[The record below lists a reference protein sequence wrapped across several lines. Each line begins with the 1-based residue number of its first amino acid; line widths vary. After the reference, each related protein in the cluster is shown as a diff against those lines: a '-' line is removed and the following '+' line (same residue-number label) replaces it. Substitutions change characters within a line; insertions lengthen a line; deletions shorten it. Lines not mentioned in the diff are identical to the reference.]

1 VSPQN
6 EILFAIWDADGLR
19 RLFRGSQF
27 LDDEG
32 CDRGHAVFAG
42 RYFICFDRNRGDRD
56 HLGAPQMKL
65 EMNNIKERLAQVQEA
80 IEKAAIK
87 SGRSLTDITLVAVTK
102 GVESQAILEVREA
115 GLLIFGENR
124 VQEAESKIP
133 VVNQTD
139 IQWHMIGHLQTNKIK
154 AALSLFNLIQ
164 SVDSVRLAKEI
175 SEISAADNR
184 VTPMLLEVNISGEP
198 KKFGFSADEI
208 YTAIDQIVKLPTIK
222 VLGLMAIGPNHV
234 EDEVK
239 RQAFKKLKS
248 IFSVCKSI
256 KSNNLEMKHLSM
268 GMSDDFEIA
277 IEEGSNMIR
286 LGRAIFR

>member
-1 VSPQN
+1 
-6 EILFAIWDADGLR
+6 
-19 RLFRGSQF
+19 
-27 LDDEG
+27 
-32 CDRGHAVFAG
+32 
-42 RYFICFDRNRGDRD
+42 
-56 HLGAPQMKL
+56 MKL
-65 EMNNIKERLAQVQEA
+65 VNNINERLAQIQEA

-87 SGRSLTDITLVAVTK
+87 SGRFSKDITLVAVTK
-102 GVESQAILEVREA
+102 GVEPQAILEARGA
-115 GLLIFGENR
+115 GILIFGENK

-133 VVNQTD
+133 VINRPD
-139 IQWHMIGHLQTNKIK
+139 IQWHMVGHLQTNKIK
-154 AALSLFNLIQ
+154 TALSLFHLIQ

-208 YTAIDQIVKLPTIK
+208 YTAIDQIVKLPAIK
-222 VLGLMAIGPNHV
+222 VLGLMAIGPHQV

-256 KSNNLEMKHLSM
+256 KSNNLEMNHLSM

>member
-1 VSPQN
+1 
-6 EILFAIWDADGLR
+6 
-19 RLFRGSQF
+19 
-27 LDDEG
+27 
-32 CDRGHAVFAG
+32 
-42 RYFICFDRNRGDRD
+42 
-56 HLGAPQMKL
+56 MKL
-65 EMNNIKERLAQVQEA
+65 EMSNINERLAQVQEA
-80 IEKAAIK
+80 IQKAAVK
-87 SGRSLTDITLVAVTK
+87 SGRTSKDITLVAVTK
-102 GVESQAILEVREA
+102 GVEPQAVLEAREA
-115 GLLIFGENR
+115 GILIFGENK

-133 VVNQTD
+133 IINQPD
-139 IQWHMIGHLQTNKIK
+139 IQWHMVGHLQTNKIK
-154 AALSLFNLIQ
+154 TALSLFNLIQ

-175 SEISAADNR
+175 SEISAADNQ

-198 KKFGFSADEI
+198 KKFGFSTDEI
-208 YTAIDQIVKLPTIK
+208 YTAIDSIVKLPAIK
-222 VLGLMAIGPNHV
+222 VLGLMAIGPHPV

>member
-1 VSPQN
+1 
-6 EILFAIWDADGLR
+6 
-19 RLFRGSQF
+19 
-27 LDDEG
+27 
-32 CDRGHAVFAG
+32 
-42 RYFICFDRNRGDRD
+42 
-56 HLGAPQMKL
+56 MKL
-65 EMNNIKERLAQVQEA
+65 EMSNINERLTQVQEA

-87 SGRSLTDITLVAVTK
+87 SGRSSKDITLVAVTK
-102 GVESQAILEVREA
+102 GVESQAILEAREA
-115 GLLIFGENR
+115 GLLVFGENR

-133 VVNQTD
+133 LINQSANKASADFQPAIKTSADFQPAIKTSADFQPD

-154 AALSLFNLIQ
+154 TALSLFALIQ

-175 SEISAADNR
+175 SEISAVDNR

-198 KKFGFSADEI
+198 KKFGFSTDEI
-208 YTAIDQIVKLPTIK
+208 YTAIDQIVKLPAIK
-222 VLGLMAIGPNHV
+222 VLGLMAIGPNPV

-239 RQAFKKLKS
+239 CQAFKKLKS
-248 IFSVCKSI
+248 IFSVCKSL

-277 IEEGSNMIR
+277 IEEGSTMIR

>member
-1 VSPQN
+1 
-6 EILFAIWDADGLR
+6 
-19 RLFRGSQF
+19 
-27 LDDEG
+27 
-32 CDRGHAVFAG
+32 
-42 RYFICFDRNRGDRD
+42 
-56 HLGAPQMKL
+56 MKL
-65 EMNNIKERLAQVQEA
+65 EMNNINERLAQIQEA
-80 IEKAAIK
+80 IEKAAVK
-87 SGRSLTDITLVAVTK
+87 SGRSSKDITLVAVTK
-102 GVESQAILEVREA
+102 GVEPQAILEARGA
-115 GLLIFGENR
+115 GILIFGENR

-133 VVNQTD
+133 VINQLD

-154 AALSLFNLIQ
+154 TALSLFNLIQ

-175 SEISAADNR
+175 SDISAAENR

-208 YTAIDQIVKLPTIK
+208 YTAIDQIVKLPAIK
-222 VLGLMAIGPNHV
+222 VLGLMAIGPNQV

>member
-1 VSPQN
+1 
-6 EILFAIWDADGLR
+6 
-19 RLFRGSQF
+19 
-27 LDDEG
+27 
-32 CDRGHAVFAG
+32 
-42 RYFICFDRNRGDRD
+42 
-56 HLGAPQMKL
+56 MKL
-65 EMNNIKERLAQVQEA
+65 VNNINERLAQIQEA

-87 SGRSLTDITLVAVTK
+87 SGRFSKDITLVAVTK
-102 GVESQAILEVREA
+102 GVEPQAILEARGA
-115 GLLIFGENR
+115 GILIFGENK
-124 VQEAESKIP
+124 VQESESKIP
-133 VVNQTD
+133 VINRPD
-139 IQWHMIGHLQTNKIK
+139 IQWHMVGHLQTNKIK
-154 AALSLFNLIQ
+154 TALSLFHLIQ

-184 VTPMLLEVNISGEP
+184 VTPMLLEVNISGEQ
-198 KKFGFSADEI
+198 KKFGFSTDEI
-208 YTAIDQIVKLPTIK
+208 YTAIDSIVKLPAIK
-222 VLGLMAIGPNHV
+222 VLGLMAIGPHKV

>member
-1 VSPQN
+1 M
-6 EILFAIWDADGLR
+6 I
-19 RLFRGSQF
+19 
-27 LDDEG
+27 
-32 CDRGHAVFAG
+32 
-42 RYFICFDRNRGDRD
+42 
-56 HLGAPQMKL
+56 
-65 EMNNIKERLAQVQEA
+65 NIKERLAQVQEA

-87 SGRSLTDITLVAVTK
+87 SGRSSKDITLVAVTK
-102 GVESQAILEVREA
+102 GVEPQVILEAREA

-133 VVNQTD
+133 VINQPANKASADFQPANKASADSQPATKASAD
-139 IQWHMIGHLQTNKIK
+139 SQPDVQWHMIGHLQTNKIK
-154 AALSLFNLIQ
+154 TALSLFALIQ

-184 VTPMLLEVNISGEP
+184 VTPMLLEVNISTAS
-198 KKFGFSADEI
+198 KKFGFGADEI
-208 YTAIDQIVKLPTIK
+208 YTAIDLIVKLPAIK

-234 EDEVK
+234 EDALK

>member
-1 VSPQN
+1 
-6 EILFAIWDADGLR
+6 
-19 RLFRGSQF
+19 
-27 LDDEG
+27 
-32 CDRGHAVFAG
+32 
-42 RYFICFDRNRGDRD
+42 
-56 HLGAPQMKL
+56 MKL
-65 EMNNIKERLAQVQEA
+65 VNNINERLAQIQEA

-87 SGRSLTDITLVAVTK
+87 SGRFSKDITLVAVTK
-102 GVESQAILEVREA
+102 GVEPQAILEARGA
-115 GLLIFGENR
+115 GILIFGENK

-133 VVNQTD
+133 VINQPD
-139 IQWHMIGHLQTNKIK
+139 IQWHMIGHLQTNKIRP
-154 AALSLFNLIQ
+154 ALSLFSLIQ

-208 YTAIDQIVKLPTIK
+208 YTAIDQIVKLPAVK
-222 VLGLMAIGPNHV
+222 VLGLMAIGPNQV
-234 EDEVK
+234 DDEVK

>member
-1 VSPQN
+1 
-6 EILFAIWDADGLR
+6 
-19 RLFRGSQF
+19 
-27 LDDEG
+27 
-32 CDRGHAVFAG
+32 
-42 RYFICFDRNRGDRD
+42 
-56 HLGAPQMKL
+56 MKL
-65 EMNNIKERLAQVQEA
+65 VNNINERLAQIQEA

-87 SGRSLTDITLVAVTK
+87 SGRFSKDITLVAVTK
-102 GVESQAILEVREA
+102 GVEPQAILEARGA
-115 GLLIFGENR
+115 GILIFGENK

-133 VVNQTD
+133 LINQSD
-139 IQWHMIGHLQTNKIK
+139 IQWHMVGHLQTNKIRS
-154 AALSLFNLIQ
+154 ALSLFNLIQ

-184 VTPMLLEVNISGEP
+184 VTPMLLEVNISGEQ
-198 KKFGFSADEI
+198 KKFGFSTDEI
-208 YTAIDQIVKLPTIK
+208 YTAIDSIVKLPAIK
-222 VLGLMAIGPNHV
+222 VLGLMAIGPHKV